1 MAVWFILALMTGACV
16 LAVLWPLSRRALA
29 VDAVGAETTFY
40 EDQLAEIGR
49 DAGRGLI
56 APAEAEAARAE
67 AGRRLLRACR
77 AAPAAGSAEGEPAL
91 RRRRA
96 AAAFALSTVPLV
108 ALVTYGIHGS
118 PDLPARPAAARVA
131 ERTGQNFDID
141 GAVARIEAH
150 LAKNPDDGRGWELLA
165 PVYLRAG
172 RLEDAARASGQAL
185 RLNGETPAR
194 LADHGEMMVAA
205 ADGVVT
211 AEARAT
217 FERALG
223 LDAALPKA
231 RFYLARATEQDGA
244 PALAA
249 ERYAAL
255 AADAPADAP
264 WLPAVRER
272 LTALA
277 AGRGTA
283 SPAASLL
290 AKSPLDK
297 SPVAKSPLDKSPPA
311 ASSPTLSS
319 PAAVRAEPGPEA
331 AIAALPDA
339 ERATAIRGMV
349 ERLDRRLAAQR
360 RHGPRSGR
368 GSCAPTSCSASPPG
382 PRRARHGPR
391 RARRR
396 PAGADRGSTARARGL
411 GWRRPR

>member
-231 RFYLARATEQDGA
+231 RFYLARAAEQDGA

-277 AGRGTA
+277 GSSRGTA
-283 SPAASLL
+283 SPAASL
-290 AKSPLDK
+290 
-297 SPVAKSPLDKSPPA
+297 LDKSPPA

-339 ERATAIRGMV
+339 ERVTAIRGMV
-349 ERLDRRLAAQR
+349 DGLDRRLAA
-360 RHGPRSGR
+360 R
-368 GSCAPTSCSASPPG
+368 GGTAQEWA
-382 PRRARHGPR
+382 RLVRAYGVLGEPA
-391 RARRR
+391 RAE
-396 PAGADRGSTARARGL
+396 GALARARDAL
-411 GWRRPR
+411 AADRPALAQLDREVADAGTPR